1 MTVNELVEG
10 APVGILVTSQV
21 LGVHYVWKQVQGAEL
36 VVPIKEG
43 TMLVTLLGA
52 RRHWCG
58 RYFGASWHCFASPAV
73 RLCVGGTEDMGS
85 LMMNR

>member
-43 TMLVTLLGA
+43 SMLVTLSLVPGVTGA
-52 RRHWCG
+52 VG
-58 RYFGASWHCFASPAV
+58 ILAPVGIVSPV
-73 RLCVGGTEDMGS
+73 QQFVFV
-85 LMMNR
+85 